1 MCPPGR
7 CPDVAASP
15 PFPAEVC
22 AAVRAVVCPGGAGR
36 FARALLNSPPVK
48 TDARELQL
56 RPTAHAPA
64 DPALEVARLEEL
76 LAVRRAELSALQ
88 EELREFK
95 ARYARAVGGR
105 LAELAEVEREIR
117 RAEARLLG
125 AEEDDAGAEE
135 ESSDFYEPQPAALK
149 GKAGLRKLFWS
160 VARLFHPD
168 HASDASEAR
177 RRHAIMAEASRAYRD
192 GDAESLH
199 TLLGDEQL
207 HFYCA
212 SAPREDGPQ
221 DLAARLLDLKEELL
235 TVEFGL
241 KRRKQDRLYQV
252 MLEAAA
258 DSARGRDPL
267 AQIADQISR
276 KIVKARNRL
285 AHLS

>member
-1 MCPPGR
+1 VPDGPPSRSG
-7 CPDVAASP
+7 VAA
-15 PFPAEVC
+15 A
-22 AAVRAVVCPGGAGR
+22 RAVVCPVGAGR
-36 FARALLNSPPVK
+36 FARALLNSRPVE

-56 RPTAHAPA
+56 RPTAHAPT

-88 EELREFK
+88 EGLREFK
-95 ARYARAVGGR
+95 ARYAHSVGSR

-125 AEEDDAGAEE
+125 AEEEDDGAEE
-135 ESSDFYEPQPAALK
+135 ESSDFYEPQPAAFK
-149 GKAGLRKLFWS
+149 GQAGLRKLFWS

-168 HASDASEAR
+168 HASDDAEAR

-212 SAPREDGPQ
+212 SPTRDEGPQ
-221 DLAARLLDLKEELL
+221 DTASRLLDLKEELR

-241 KRRKQDRLYQV
+241 KRLKQDRLYQL

-258 DSARGRDPL
+258 DSARGQDRL

-276 KIVKARNRL
+276 KLTKARNRL

>member
-7 CPDVAASP
+7 RPERGRVAA
-15 PFPAEVC
+15 AG
-22 AAVRAVVCPGGAGR
+22 AVVCPGGAGR
-36 FARALLNSPPVK
+36 FARTLLNSPPVK
-48 TDARELQL
+48 RDARELQL
-56 RPTAHAPA
+56 RPAAHAPT

-76 LAVRRAELSALQ
+76 LAGRRAELTALQ

-95 ARYARAVGGR
+95 ARYARAVGSR
-105 LAELAEVEREIR
+105 LSELAEVERQIR

-125 AEEDDAGAEE
+125 LEEGDGAEE

-168 HASDASEAR
+168 HASDDAEAR

-199 TLLGDEQL
+199 MLLGDEQL

-212 SAPREDGPQ
+212 SAPREDGSQ
-221 DLAARLLDLKEELL
+221 DVAARLLDLKEELR
-235 TVEFGL
+235 TVEFAV
-241 KRRKQDRLYQV
+241 KRLKQDRLYQL

-267 AQIADQISR
+267 AQTADQISR

-285 AHLS
+285 AHLSQEG